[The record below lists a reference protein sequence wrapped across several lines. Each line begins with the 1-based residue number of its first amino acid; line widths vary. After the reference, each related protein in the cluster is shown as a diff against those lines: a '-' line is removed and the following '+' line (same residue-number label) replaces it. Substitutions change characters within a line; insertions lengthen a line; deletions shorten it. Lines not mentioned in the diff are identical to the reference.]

1 MVRVVTHAN
10 RFMLSD
16 FPIGKQWDF
25 EIGKR
30 MKKAAISP
38 ALAPALAPTATRSPA
53 GLGQRVREIRKARGW
68 KLSDLADRTG
78 LAVSTISKMERN
90 EISLTY
96 DRFMRLAQGLGLD
109 VGELFDADSEG
120 FQRGAVSVTRA
131 GQAPLHETRNYVYE
145 MLGSDLAGKH
155 MIPMTGTIKAHQ
167 RSDFADFVSHT
178 GEEFLM
184 LLEGSLEVHI
194 EGRGMTRL
202 AVGDSMYF
210 DSAMG
215 HVYVSAGESDARIL
229 VVCWKPGK

>member
-1 MVRVVTHAN
+1 
-10 RFMLSD
+10 
-16 FPIGKQWDF
+16 
-25 EIGKR
+25 
-30 MKKAAISP
+30 MKKAATSP
-38 ALAPALAPTATRSPA
+38 ALAPSATQSTA

-96 DRFMRLAQGLGLD
+96 DRFMALAQGLGLD
-109 VGELFDADSEG
+109 VGELFDADAEG

-131 GQAPLHETRNYVYE
+131 GQAALHETRNYVYE

-155 MIPMTGTIKAHQ
+155 MIPMTGTIKAHE
-167 RSDFADFVSHT
+167 RADFAEFISHP

-184 LLEGSLEVHI
+184 LLEGALDVHI
-194 EGRGMTRL
+194 SGRGITKL
-202 AVGDSMYF
+202 AAGDSMYF
-210 DSAMG
+210 DSGLG
-215 HVYVSAGESDARIL
+215 HIYVSAGDRDARIL